1 MEPTPGKLKPRSEVK
16 TCLNSAFAAK
26 AESCFKE
33 AHEWIEYPQ
42 EVVSFRPNQNFWF
55 GHESIPRYTIDELAS
70 LQWGKGDEFILDFG
84 THRVGYLQFR
94 LEAEGINIDAP
105 ARVKFTFGEV
115 PSDVA
120 EELHPCKSWI
130 SSSWIPDDTLNIDWL
145 PCDVDFPRRHAFRY
159 VRIQV
164 IDTSQ
169 KYKVRFTQ
177 IQVRAVSAVSPS
189 EAAAVEP
196 LPSEGTLLREID
208 RVSQLTL
215 RDCMQT
221 VFEDGPRRD
230 RRLWSGDLRLQAQTN
245 YCTFKDYD
253 LVKRCLYL
261 FAALPGEDGSLP
273 ACLYEKPALV
283 AGSDYIVD
291 YDALFGTIVY
301 DYAVASGDLTTAH
314 DLWDTTLNSL
324 KRPLSYVAADGLFNC
339 DLGEDWKFLD
349 WAPGLDT
356 NAGLHGLLL
365 LCCSTVNKLAVLL
378 GKEPPHEQT
387 VKKMSAKTQELF
399 DENLGVFVSGPSRQ
413 VSWHSQAW
421 IALSGSISKDQ
432 AKRALLNAMRSPEAK
447 KPLCPYGWATFAEA
461 LAYSGA
467 EKECLDLVRG
477 YWGKMIQ
484 HGADTFWECFDPGD
498 PRASPYDD
506 FHNNSFCH
514 AWSCTP
520 SYLLRVTLKDY
531 LEKIRN
537 G

>member
-1 MEPTPGKLKPRSEVK
+1 MESTPPHLKPRSEVK
-16 TCLNSAFAAK
+16 TCLNQAFASK
-26 AESCFKE
+26 ADGCLKE
-33 AHEWIEYPQ
+33 LHEWTEYPT
-42 EVVSFRPNQNFWF
+42 EVVSFTPDKDSWF
-55 GHESIPRYTIDELAS
+55 GHRQTPRYTIDELTS
-70 LQWGKGDEFILDFG
+70 LQWGKGDEFIIDFG
-84 THRVGYLQFR
+84 THRVGYLKFR

-105 ARVKFTFGEV
+105 ARLKFTFGEV
-115 PSDVA
+115 TSDVA

-130 SSSWIPDDTLNIDWL
+130 SSSWIPDDTMNIDWL

-177 IQVRAVSAVSPS
+177 ISVRAVSAVSPT
-189 EAAAVEP
+189 EAAAVETF
-196 LPSEGTLLREID
+196 PSEDPLLREID

-215 RDCMQT
+215 RDCMHT

-245 YCTFKDYD
+245 YSTFKNYD

-291 YDALFGTIVY
+291 YDALFGTMVY
-301 DYAVASGDLTTAH
+301 DYAIASGDLETAH

-324 KRPLSYVAADGLFNC
+324 KRPLSYVSADGIF
-339 DLGEDWKFLD
+339 DGDMGEDWKFLD
-349 WAPGLDT
+349 WAPDLDT
-356 NAGLHGLLL
+356 NTGMHGLLMF
-365 LCCSTVNKLAVLL
+365 CCSTVNKLARLL
-378 GKEPPHEQT
+378 GKEPPHEAI
-387 VKKMSAKTQELF
+387 VKKMAAETEKLF
-399 DENLGVFVSGPSRQ
+399 DEKLGVFVSGKPRQ
-413 VSWHSQAW
+413 ISWHSQAW
-421 IALSGSISKDQ
+421 IALSDSVPRDQ
-432 AKRALLNAMRSPEAK
+432 AKRALLNAMKDPTAK

-461 LAYSGA
+461 LAFCGA
-467 EKECLDLVRG
+467 EEECLDLIRG
-477 YWGKMIQ
+477 YWGKMI
-484 HGADTFWECFDPGD
+484 HCGADTFWECFDPGD
-498 PRASPYDD
+498 PHASPYDD

-520 SYLLRVTLKDY
+520 SYLLRVTLKGY
-531 LEKIRN
+531 LEKIQE

>member
-1 MEPTPGKLKPRSEVK
+1 MQSTSGKLKPRSEVK
-16 TCLNSAFAAK
+16 TCPNPTFASR

-33 AHEWIEYPQ
+33 LHEWTEYPR
-42 EVVSFRPNQNFWF
+42 EVVSFTPDKNTWF
-55 GHESIPRYTIDELAS
+55 GHRSIPRYTIDELSS

-84 THRVGYLQFR
+84 THRVGFLKFR

-115 PSDVA
+115 TSDVA

-130 SSSWIPDDTLNIDWL
+130 SLSWIPDDTMNIDWL
-145 PCDVDFPRRHAFRY
+145 PCDVVFPRRHAFRY
-159 VRIQV
+159 VRIQI

-177 IQVRAVSAVSPS
+177 VHVRAVSAVSPS

-196 LPSEGTLLREID
+196 LPSEETLLQEID

-245 YCTFKDYD
+245 YCTFKNYD

-283 AGSDYIVD
+283 AGSDYIID

-301 DYAVASGDLTTAH
+301 DYVVASGDLATAH
-314 DLWDTTLNSL
+314 DLWDTVLNSL
-324 KRPLSYVAADGLFNC
+324 KRPLSYVSADGLFDGN
-339 DLGEDWKFLD
+339 LGEDWKFLD
-349 WAPGLDT
+349 WAPDLDT
-356 NAGLHGLLL
+356 NAGMHGLLL
-365 LCCSTVNKLAVLL
+365 LCYSTVNKLARLL
-378 GKEPPHEQT
+378 GKEPPHKDIVT
-387 VKKMSAKTQELF
+387 KMSVKTQELF
-399 DENLGVFVSGPSRQ
+399 DENLGVFVSGISSQ

-421 IALSGSISKDQ
+421 IALSDSIPKEQ
-432 AKRALLNAMRSPEAK
+432 AKRALLNTMQTQTAK

-461 LAYSGA
+461 LAFCGA
-467 EKECLDLVRG
+467 EEECLDLIRS
-477 YWGKMIQ
+477 YWGKMIKC
-484 HGADTFWECFDPGD
+484 GADTFWECFDPED
-498 PRASPYDD
+498 PHASPYDD

-531 LEKIRN
+531 LEKIKN